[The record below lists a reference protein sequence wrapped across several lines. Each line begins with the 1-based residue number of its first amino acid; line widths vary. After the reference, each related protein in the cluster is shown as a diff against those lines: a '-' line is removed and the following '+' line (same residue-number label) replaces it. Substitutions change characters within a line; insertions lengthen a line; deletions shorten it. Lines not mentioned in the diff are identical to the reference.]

1 MKEGASWIGLGAA
14 LLLALSGCQRAAVDN
29 DAARVKG
36 LDQAFPGL
44 GSMPVPTELPASG
57 GEVKLFVRVAVEA
70 HGTGDLA
77 GAAILLKRAMRGA
90 GMTLDQVNAVQAARN
105 GWTRE
110 LRERAKQGDE
120 EAKAGLAAVNAAR

>member
-1 MKEGASWIGLGAA
+1 MGLGAA
-14 LLLALSGCQRAAVDN
+14 LLVGLSGCQRAAGDA

-36 LDQAFPGL
+36 LEQAFPGL
-44 GSMPVPTELPASG
+44 GSMAVPAELPASG
-57 GEVKLFVRVAVEA
+57 GEARLFVRVAVEA

-90 GMTLDQVNAVQAARN
+90 GMTLEQVNAVQAARN

-120 EAKAGLAAVNAAR
+120 AAKAGVAAVDAAH